1 MHATPTRARVILA
14 FLAVYVVWGSSYLF
28 IKWVVADI
36 PAFVAAALRHGIAGV
51 VLYAWTRAQGAP
63 RPTLKQWG
71 VAALVGTLLLASG
84 NGMVNWAS
92 QRLPSGL
99 SALIV
104 SSVPIWI
111 VVLDWLRPKGIRPT
125 RRTVVGLALGS
136 LGIVGLVWSAGGP
149 GAGSSGSAAMLVA
162 CIGLLFGSLSWAA
175 GSILSRQLPR
185 PHHGGLA
192 TAMEM
197 TAAGIILVPVSWL
210 TGDLAQ
216 FHPSHVSAGSWMAL
230 TYLITFGSLIG
241 FSAYTWL
248 LRVSTPAKV
257 ATYAYVNPIV
267 AVALG
272 WGFAGERLT
281 AGTFGAAALILA
293 AVATIT
299 VRPRT
304 PLR

>member
-1 MHATPTRARVILA
+1 
-14 FLAVYVVWGSSYLF
+14 
-28 IKWVVADI
+28 
-36 PAFVAAALRHGIAGV
+36 
-51 VLYAWTRAQGAP
+51 
-63 RPTLKQWG
+63 
-71 VAALVGTLLLASG
+71 
-84 NGMVNWAS
+84 MVNWAS

-111 VVLDWLRPKGIRPT
+111 VVLDWLRPDGIRPT
-125 RRTVVGLALGS
+125 RRTIIGLALGS
-136 LGIVGLVWSAGGP
+136 LGIIGLVWSAGGP
-149 GAGSSGSAAMLVA
+149 GSRSPAGASMLIG

-185 PHHGGLA
+185 QHHGGLA

-197 TAAGIILVPVSWL
+197 TAAGVILVPISWL
-210 TGDLAQ
+210 SGDFAQ
-216 FHPSHVSAGSWMAL
+216 FHPTQVSPGAWAAL
-230 TYLITFGSLIG
+230 VYLITFGSLIG
-241 FSAYTWL
+241 FNAYTWL

-272 WGFAGERLT
+272 WAFAGERLT

-299 VRPRT
+299 VRART